1 MRHLGVLRGSGVLEC
16 KGEAL
21 GRADYEL
28 DGYLV
33 RQGEIVASGEV
44 HMESVPL
51 ADAFG
56 RNGLIL
62 RTDDGLVLSIRFSG
76 KRLPPSSTVAH
87 ADVREGLPGENAW
100 RRRGGSEE

>member
-1 MRHLGVLRGSGVLEC
+1 MRHLGVLRGSGMLGC
-16 KGEAL
+16 KDESL
-21 GRADYEL
+21 GRADYEF

-44 HMESVPL
+44 HMDPAVL

-56 RNGLIL
+56 RNGLTL

-76 KRLPPSSTVAH
+76 KRLAPSSTVAH
-87 ADVREGLPGENAW
+87 ADVREGLPDEKAW
-100 RRRGGSEE
+100 RRQGQSDE